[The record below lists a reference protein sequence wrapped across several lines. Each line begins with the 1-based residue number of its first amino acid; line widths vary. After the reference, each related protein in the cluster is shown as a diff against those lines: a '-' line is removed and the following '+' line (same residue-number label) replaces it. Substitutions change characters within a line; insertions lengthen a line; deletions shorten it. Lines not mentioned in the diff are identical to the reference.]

1 MILYN
6 VIIQTNNK
14 FKSQFKP
21 FVICKYLLAKMFKI
35 TSNHLNISFYFND
48 KCNNLVKYFENNFEL
63 SGQKLQVINS
73 L

>member
-48 KCNNLVKYFENNFEL
+48 KCNNLV
-63 SGQKLQVINS
+63 
-73 L
+73 

>member
-48 KCNNLVKYFENNFEL
+48 KCNNLVNILKITL
-63 SGQKLQVINS
+63 SFQGKNYRL
-73 L
+73 